1 MSNGRRF
8 RRSIRPATDPRLVV
22 SPEIPDGASN
32 REKEGAARRRLV
44 AATGQC
50 PCGAV
55 LRMPSEL
62 EPGTVAV
69 VAVEHENDCPA
80 VLETPLNRKDS

>member
-8 RRSIRPATDPRLVV
+8 RRSIRTSPDRRVIV
-22 SPEIPDGASN
+22 SSEIRDGASH

-55 LRMPSEL
+55 LRLPSKL

-69 VAVEHENDCPA
+69 VAVEHEDGCPA
-80 VLETPLNRKDS
+80 VLSAIAPPEEP